1 MKEMSIP
8 EFMMRGTQ
16 APVQAGVDLA
26 GGTDATV
33 NVASLY
39 PENLLIEEED
49 IIQPELN
56 KAEKD
61 KYINM
66 IKGMSQ
72 AELELVVDTIP
83 VKMCL
88 NRIIKELNKYDQF
101 AGTVRGAFDI
111 LGK

>member
-1 MKEMSIP
+1 MKREMDIP
-8 EFMMRGTQ
+8 NFMMRGTQ
-16 APVQAGVDLA
+16 AQAGVDLA
-26 GGTDATV
+26 GGGDTTV
-33 NVASLY
+33 DVESLY
-39 PENLLIEEED
+39 PKNLLIEEEN
-49 IIQPELN
+49 IIQPELS

-72 AELELVVDTIP
+72 EELELVVDTIP

-101 AGTVRGAFDI
+101 AGTVRNAFDI
-111 LGK
+111 LG